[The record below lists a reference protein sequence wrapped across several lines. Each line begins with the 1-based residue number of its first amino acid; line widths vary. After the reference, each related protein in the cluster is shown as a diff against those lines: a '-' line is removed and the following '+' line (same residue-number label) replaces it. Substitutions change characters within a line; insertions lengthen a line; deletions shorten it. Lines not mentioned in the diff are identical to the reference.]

1 MAATKAGDIG
11 SVLDLM
17 TDDVVFMVPGRVPFG
32 KQEFAAMS
40 GSHQG
45 LRIDGNAES
54 PIARGVERRLGNC
67 AKPIIESWCALPAVS
82 HPTQPAAR
90 AGGRVRASSAMTIA
104 RSFPT
109 NPGALRP
116 GIAG

>member
-1 MAATKAGDIG
+1 MSEDERAIHALIDRWMAATKAGDTG
-11 SVLDLM
+11 GVLDLM

-67 AKPIIESWCALPAVS
+67 AKPIIERWSALPAQATRVS

-90 AGGRVRASSAMTIA
+90 PAVGSAPP
-104 RSFPT
+104 R
-109 NPGALRP
+109 L
-116 GIAG
+116 